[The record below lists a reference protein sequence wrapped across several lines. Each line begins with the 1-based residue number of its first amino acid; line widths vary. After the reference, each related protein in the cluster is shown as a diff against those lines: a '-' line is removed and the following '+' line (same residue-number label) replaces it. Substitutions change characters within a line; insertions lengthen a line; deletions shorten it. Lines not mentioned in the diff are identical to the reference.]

1 MAGFDTRNV
10 ARISGSSRTRDEDL
24 VTSEEALSIS
34 LSDEVHG
41 LHNIGVTMR
50 TRGDD
55 RILVLGFLF
64 SEGIIDSI
72 DHVVGIETDEESVT
86 VSLGRGSSFDPN
98 VHCRPSTVTSA
109 CGICG
114 RSTIDDARHI
124 HAPELGEEFR
134 ISMSTVSLCLD
145 SMMSGQKLFA
155 KTGGSHACATFD
167 EHGVMHRIFEDVG
180 RHNAMDKL
188 VGSYVSDSMIPVC
201 ELAAFVSGR
210 SSFELVQKS
219 IRAGFSTMVSI
230 GAPTTLAVDLA
241 NEHGLT
247 LICFAKNDSIT
258 IYSGVRR
265 VVGD

>member
-1 MAGFDTRNV
+1 VAGFDARNV

-24 VTSEEALSIS
+24 VTSEEALTIS
-34 LSDEVHG
+34 LSNDDHG

-55 RILVLGFLF
+55 TNLVLGFLY

-72 DHVVGIETDEESVT
+72 DHVIGVETDDESVS
-86 VSLGRGSSFDPN
+86 VSLGRGSSFDPSI
-98 VHCRPSTVTSA
+98 HCRPSTVTSA

-114 RSTIDDARHI
+114 RSTIDDALHM
-124 HAPELGEEFR
+124 HAPELSEEFR
-134 ISMSTVSLCLD
+134 MSMNTVAQCLD
-145 SMMSGQKLFA
+145 SMRAGQKLFA

-167 EHGVMHRIFEDVG
+167 QHGVMHRIYEDVG

-188 VGSYVSDSMIPVC
+188 VGSYVSDSMVPAC
-201 ELAAFVSGR
+201 GLASFVSGR
-210 SSFELVQKS
+210 ASFELVQKS
-219 IRAGFSTMVSI
+219 IRAGFPIMVSI

-241 NEHGLT
+241 NEHGMT
-247 LICFAKNDSIT
+247 LICFAKNDSLT

-265 VVGD
+265 VDN